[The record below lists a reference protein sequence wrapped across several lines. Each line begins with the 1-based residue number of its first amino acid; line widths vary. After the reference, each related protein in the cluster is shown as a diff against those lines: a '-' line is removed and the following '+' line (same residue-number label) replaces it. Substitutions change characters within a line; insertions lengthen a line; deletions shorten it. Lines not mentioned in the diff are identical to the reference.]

1 MARVVHVVAVIVVF
15 DVNVVGVIPIGG
27 PVFGPWVDDGDPAVV
42 IAEAGAS
49 GHDYDR
55 KRVDAEAVRGSEIND
70 VALARHAVS
79 VIASAVAPAAMFVV
93 PMGRAMLVPHDT
105 VFDDGA
111 VLNDGAMFHNVA
123 MFDARRGVLLAVLL
137 EILFGLSVVSM
148 ALASTVITLI
158 AMLAISRNG
167 DSET

>member
-1 MARVVHVVAVIVVF
+1 MARVVHVVAVVHVF
-15 DVNVVGVIPIGG
+15 DVNVVGVIPIGS
-27 PVFGPWVDDGDPAVV
+27 PVFGPRVDDGDPAIVV
-42 IAEAGAS
+42 AEARAS

-55 KRVDAEAVRGSEIND
+55 KRVDAKAVCGSEIND
-70 VALARHAVS
+70 VTLARQAVS
-79 VIASAVAPAAMFVV
+79 VIASALAPAAMFVV
-93 PMGRAMLVPHDT
+93 PVRRSMLVPHDA

-123 MFDARRGVLLAVLL
+123 MFDARRSVLL
-137 EILFGLSVVSM
+137 EILVGLSVVPV
-148 ALASTVITLI
+148 ALVSTVITLI